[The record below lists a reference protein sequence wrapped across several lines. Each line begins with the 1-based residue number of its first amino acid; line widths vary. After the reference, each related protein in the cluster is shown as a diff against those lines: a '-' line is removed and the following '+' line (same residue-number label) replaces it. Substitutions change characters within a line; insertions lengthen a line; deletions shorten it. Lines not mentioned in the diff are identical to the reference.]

1 MPYIYQLSKYYWI
14 SSFHNFVQ
22 NFNMKHLLDSMKNGR
37 WDVPKIVIALDW
49 FELRLEIFTICQN
62 TSNLSFCRRTARP
75 DTLPDSNL
83 QFKRPTKSTTA
94 PFPI

>member
-1 MPYIYQLSKYYWI
+1 
-14 SSFHNFVQ
+14 
-22 NFNMKHLLDSMKNGR
+22 MKHLLDSMKNER
-37 WDVPKIVIALDW
+37 LDVPKIVIALDW

-83 QFKRPTKSTTA
+83 QFKRPTKSTTTA